1 MENKPMRAVLSRL
14 LVVLAVLGLLA
25 GSTASAGAAPPPKT
39 ASVALSPATATLTV
53 GQTLDL
59 TATTLKQGSA
69 YSDGWSGAAKLGTV
83 LNADGYY
90 VSTARFTAA
99 APGTYLVTYHITM
112 TAGRSDV
119 AWQGQASATI
129 TVVAPRTHA
138 PNCGVGQGAGQGYD
152 NGKTNGACAQG

>member
-1 MENKPMRAVLSRL
+1 MRTLLSRL
-14 LVVLAVLGLLA
+14 LLAVAVVGLLV
-25 GSTASAGAAPPPKT
+25 GWTAVAQAAPPPKS

-69 YSDGWSGAAKLGTV
+69 YSDGWSGAAKLGTG
-83 LNADGYY
+83 LSADGYY

-99 APGTYLVTYHITM
+99 APGTYTVTYAITM

-129 TVVAPRTHA
+129 TVVAARAHE

-152 NGKTNGACAQG
+152 NGKTSGACAQR